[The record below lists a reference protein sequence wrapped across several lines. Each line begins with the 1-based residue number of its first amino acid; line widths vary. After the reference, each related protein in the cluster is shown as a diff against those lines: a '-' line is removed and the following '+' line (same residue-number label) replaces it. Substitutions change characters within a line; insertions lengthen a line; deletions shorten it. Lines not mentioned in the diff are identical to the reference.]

1 MWSFHQNE
9 QWCLTPVLIPR
20 ITTRTAPNF
29 AYAARIQT
37 ISSNCAGGAAIK
49 YSANWGRRI
58 SASSETIEVYGL
70 ASIKDIKIGG
80 STKSHAKSH
89 AKGPSKGAS
98 KASANA
104 EKELQRLRRM
114 DLLELLLDE
123 IRKNEENTAKVQ
135 ELSELTERL
144 KAKLDDK
151 DAQIERLKAKLND
164 KDAEIDR
171 LLVNNEAA
179 AHARGMLDV
188 DELLKVE
195 RKALEAY
202 FARVAEE
209 TRTQTW
215 EV

>member
-1 MWSFHQNE
+1 M
-9 QWCLTPVLIPR
+9 
-20 ITTRTAPNF
+20 
-29 AYAARIQT
+29 
-37 ISSNCAGGAAIK
+37 
-49 YSANWGRRI
+49 
-58 SASSETIEVYGL
+58 